1 MYDEQILGLF
11 FARSE
16 QALQETQK
24 KYGSYARR
32 IVENILPSRED
43 GEECLNDVYLTL
55 WSRIPPEQP
64 ASLKAYLGT
73 LARNAA
79 ISRYRAA
86 HAEKRGGGA
95 VLSLSE
101 LEDCVG
107 SSSAEER
114 LSVQSLTE
122 LLNRFLGGLSKQNR
136 IIFVKRYWCCASVQ
150 QIAREMD
157 CSEGTVKMSLHRTR
171 KKLKEYL
178 KKEGYSI

>member
-86 HAEKRGGGA
+86 HAEKRGGG
-95 VLSLSE
+95 LPHLGMCGGGRPE
-101 LEDCVG
+101 F
-107 SSSAEER
+107 EEVPP
-114 LSVQSLTE
+114 LPEIHGHDDFGFQ
-122 LLNRFLGGLSKQNR
+122 
-136 IIFVKRYWCCASVQ
+136 
-150 QIAREMD
+150 
-157 CSEGTVKMSLHRTR
+157 TVR
-171 KKLKEYL
+171 
-178 KKEGYSI
+178 